1 MRSLPEP
8 LSPVSRTG
16 EETGATRWA
25 RASPLR
31 LASLRA
37 IRSSPGGIV
46 SLAMAPG
53 AYSRIVQRAFLFG
66 RTRRAGPRKAG
77 LARVLNHRP
86 PFILLE
92 EADEPGL
99 EDTRALA
106 QLVDHHDGRRGSFR
120 LPRLGVLHRTAALR
134 RARAGRGGAAREAGP
149 LPPLLHRRA
158 RGSARRRLLVHLP
171 QAQGGRGRRLRLRA
185 AEGQPLGQGAALGRH
200 RAGDRL
206 LELPLPRRQAP
217 RLGIPEWTAA
227 FPRRRRQRACP
238 VPAAGKWA
246 GRWAARRSKRSCG
259 PAAPSR
265 SPAPT
270 RASAGRAS
278 ARSSTMAATAR
289 ARPSRTRR
297 CASASRKRT
306 IPFPS
311 ATASGSTG
319 PTSSG
324 NWWRRAGA
332 RSGRA
337 SPPRCRQETA
347 PARSRIRLA
356 PAALAT
362 SPRRSRTRNCAS
374 LPP

>member
-1 MRSLPEP
+1 MRSLPDP
-8 LSPVSRTG
+8 LSPASRTG
-16 EETGATRWA
+16 EEPRATRSA

-66 RTRRAGPRKAG
+66 RTRRAVPRKAG

-120 LPRLGVLHRTAALR
+120 LPRLGVLHPTASLR
-134 RARAGRGGAAREAGP
+134 RARAGRRGAAREAGA
-149 LPPLLHRRA
+149 LPPLLHRRD

-200 RAGDRL
+200 PAGDRL

-227 FPRRRRQRACP
+227 GGTMTQRFDVVAIGTGSAASTAAWKLQ
-238 VPAAGKWA
+238 AAG
-246 GRWAARRSKRSCG
+246 RRVAVVDSRPYGGECGLRRCRPNKG
-259 PAAPSR
+259 PAGAG
-265 SPAPT
+265 AT
-270 RASAGRAS
+270 RA
-278 ARSSTMAATAR
+278 
-289 ARPSRTRR
+289 RTQ
-297 CASASRKRT
+297 
-306 IPFPS
+306 
-311 ATASGSTG
+311 G
-319 PTSSG
+319 
-324 NWWRRAGA
+324 
-332 RSGRA
+332 
-337 SPPRCRQETA
+337 
-347 PARSRIRLA
+347 
-356 PAALAT
+356 
-362 SPRRSRTRNCAS
+362 
-374 LPP
+374 